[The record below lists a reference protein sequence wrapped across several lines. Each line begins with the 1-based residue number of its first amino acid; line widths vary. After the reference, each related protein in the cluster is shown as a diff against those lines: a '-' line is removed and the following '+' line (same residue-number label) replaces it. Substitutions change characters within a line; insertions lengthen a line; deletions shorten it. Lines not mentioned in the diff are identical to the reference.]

1 MAKLTARE
9 LAVARLV
16 AQGLTN
22 LDVGEMLGISEQ
34 TAKNHLWSVYRK
46 LGVENRV
53 QLVRRID
60 SECRDRE
67 RPGGGR
73 SQNDT

>member
-22 LDVGEMLGISEQ
+22 LDVGEMLGI
-34 TAKNHLWSVYRK
+34 TGL
-46 LGVENRV
+46 
-53 QLVRRID
+53 
-60 SECRDRE
+60 CRMSNS
-67 RPGGGR
+67 RPC
-73 SQNDT
+73 Q